1 MTRRCLIDSETTRNI
16 PAIEAASQSA
26 PLKVLILG
34 GTCEASD
41 IAKRTADQSG
51 LSVISSLAGRVNQPK
66 IPEGSVRI
74 GGFGGVDGF
83 ISFLQNESIDVVIDA
98 THPFAARISG
108 SAESACK
115 RLGLPLIVFSRVP
128 WARQEA
134 DRWHDT
140 LDTQS
145 AAAYVAQTPG
155 RVFLAIGRQ
164 KLDSFAAC
172 NNGWFLIRAIDPP
185 EVPLPPNTKLIL
197 ERGPFH
203 VEHELQ
209 LLRNHSIDYIVSKNS
224 GGLATYAKI
233 EAARLL
239 GIPVVMIERP
249 QKHSVPSIN
258 SVDGVLASL
267 NRLRPAAGFYTL

>member
-1 MTRRCLIDSETTRNI
+1 MTKRCLIDSETTRNI
-16 PAIEAASQSA
+16 TDIETASQSA

-41 IAKRTADQSG
+41 IAKRIADQRD
-51 LSVISSLAGRVNQPK
+51 LSVISSLAGRVNQPR

-74 GGFGGVDGF
+74 GGFGGEDGF
-83 ISFLQNESIDVVIDA
+83 ISFLQNERIDVVIDA
-98 THPFAARISG
+98 THPFAARITS
-108 SAESACK
+108 SAESACR

-128 WARQEA
+128 WTKQET
-134 DRWHDT
+134 DRWHVT
-140 LDTQS
+140 HDTQS

-164 KLDSFAAC
+164 KIDDFAAC
-172 NNGWFLIRAIDPP
+172 DNAWFLVRAIDPP

-203 VEHELQ
+203 LEHELQ
-209 LLRNHSIDYIVSKNS
+209 LLRDHSIDYIVSKNS

-267 NRLRPAAGFYTL
+267 NRLRRAPGFHTL